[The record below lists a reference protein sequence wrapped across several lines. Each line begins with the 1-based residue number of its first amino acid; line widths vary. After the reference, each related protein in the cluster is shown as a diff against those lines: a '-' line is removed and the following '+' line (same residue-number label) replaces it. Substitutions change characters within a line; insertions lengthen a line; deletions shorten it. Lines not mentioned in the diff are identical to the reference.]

1 MNIFLSGDSGS
12 GKSTLLLDFLSQ
24 SDLEAAG
31 YTTVHLLDQEGRRVA
46 HQLRDL
52 RQLIH
57 ELRQTSRKDEGF
69 DAWLFAQASAD
80 SADTADAAVSADIDA
95 PCFCRL
101 EEGRMA
107 FFPRL
112 FVEESLALLSKYP
125 GPELLILDEVG
136 GPELLED
143 DFYVKLL
150 DMLDSR
156 QPLLLVW
163 KNAAGLAHMK
173 LERSLYEALL
183 ERRSCLQD
191 RADQLLICEKNE
203 EMRRRLM
210 AALKNDFKRDK
221 SFDKESS

>member
-52 RQLIH
+52 HLLIH
-57 ELRQTSRKDEGF
+57 ELRQNLQKDNGF
-69 DAWLFAQASAD
+69 DAWLFAQDSAD
-80 SADTADAAVSADIDA
+80 SADTAVSADIDA

-101 EEGRMA
+101 EEEKMV
-107 FFPRL
+107 FFTRL
-112 FVEESLALLSKYP
+112 FVEKSLALLSQYP
-125 GPELLILDEVG
+125 GSDLLVLDEVG

-143 DFYVKLL
+143 DFYAKLL

-156 QPLLLVW
+156 QALLIVW

-173 LERSLYEALL
+173 LENSLYEALL
-183 ERRSCLQD
+183 ERRSRLLD
-191 RADQLLICEKNE
+191 RADQHLICEKNE
-203 EMRRRLM
+203 KTRRQLM
-210 AALKNDFKRDK
+210 VTLKNYFKRDK
-221 SFDKESS
+221 SFDKESSCR

>member
-52 RQLIH
+52 RLLIH

-69 DAWLFAQASAD
+69 DDWLFAQASTD
-80 SADTADAAVSADIDA
+80 SADTAVSADIDA

-112 FVEESLALLSKYP
+112 FVEESLALLSQYP
-125 GPELLILDEVG
+125 GSELLVLDEVG

-163 KNAAGLAHMK
+163 KNVAGLAHMK
-173 LERSLYEALL
+173 LENSLQKALT
-183 ERRSCLQD
+183 ERRSRLLD

-203 EMRRRLM
+203 EKRRQLL
-210 AALKNDFKRDK
+210 ATLKNDFK
-221 SFDKESS
+221 

>member
-52 RQLIH
+52 RLLIH

-69 DAWLFAQASAD
+69 DAWLFAQDSAD
-80 SADTADAAVSADIDA
+80 SADTAVSTDIDA
-95 PCFCRL
+95 LCFCRL

-112 FVEESLALLSKYP
+112 FVKESLALLSKYP
-125 GPELLILDEVG
+125 GSELLVLDEVG

-143 DFYVKLL
+143 EFYAKLL
-150 DMLDSR
+150 DMLDSWK
-156 QPLLLVW
+156 PLLIVW

-173 LERSLYEALL
+173 LENSLQKALT
-183 ERRSCLQD
+183 ERRTRLLD

-203 EMRRRLM
+203 ETRRQLM
-210 AALKNDFKRDK
+210 ATLKNDFK
-221 SFDKESS
+221 

>member
-24 SDLEAAG
+24 SSLEVAG

-46 HQLRDL
+46 HHLRDL
-52 RQLIH
+52 RLLMND
-57 ELRQTSRKDEGF
+57 LRLPSRKDKGF
-69 DAWLFAQASAD
+69 AAWLFAQASAD
-80 SADTADAAVSADIDA
+80 MDT

-101 EEGRMA
+101 EEERMT

-125 GPELLILDEVG
+125 GPELLVLDEVG

-143 DFYVKLL
+143 DFYAKLL

-156 QPLLLVW
+156 QPLLIVW

-173 LERSLYEALL
+173 LEQPLYEAIL
-183 ERRSCLQD
+183 ERRGKLLD
-191 RADQLLICEKNE
+191 KADQLLICEKNE
-203 EMRRRLM
+203 KTRRRLL
-210 AALKNDFKRDK
+210 ATLQNDF
-221 SFDKESS
+221 

>member
-52 RQLIH
+52 RLLIH

-69 DAWLFAQASAD
+69 DDWLFAQASTD
-80 SADTADAAVSADIDA
+80 SADTAVSADIDA

-112 FVEESLALLSKYP
+112 FVEESLALLSQYP
-125 GPELLILDEVG
+125 RPELLVLDEVG

-163 KNAAGLAHMK
+163 KNVAGLAHMK
-173 LERSLYEALL
+173 LENSLQKALT
-183 ERRSCLQD
+183 ERRSRLLD

-203 EMRRRLM
+203 EKRRQLL
-210 AALKNDFKRDK
+210 ATLKNDFK
-221 SFDKESS
+221 

>member
-52 RQLIH
+52 RLLIH

-69 DAWLFAQASAD
+69 DDWLFAQASTD
-80 SADTADAAVSADIDA
+80 SADTAVSADIDA

-112 FVEESLALLSKYP
+112 FVEESLALLSQYP
-125 GPELLILDEVG
+125 RPELLVLDEVG

-163 KNAAGLAHMK
+163 KNVAGLAHMK
-173 LERSLYEALL
+173 LENSLQKDLT
-183 ERRSCLQD
+183 ERRTRLLD

-203 EMRRRLM
+203 EKRRQLM
-210 AALKNDFKRDK
+210 VTLKNDFK
-221 SFDKESS
+221 

>member
-52 RQLIH
+52 RLLIH

-69 DAWLFAQASAD
+69 DDWLFAQASTD
-80 SADTADAAVSADIDA
+80 SADTAVSADIDA

-112 FVEESLALLSKYP
+112 FVEKSLALLSKYP
-125 GPELLILDEVG
+125 GPDLLVLDEVG

-143 DFYVKLL
+143 DFYAKLL

-156 QPLLLVW
+156 QPLLIVW
-163 KNAAGLAHMK
+163 KNVAGLAHMK
-173 LERSLYEALL
+173 LENSLQKALM
-183 ERRSCLQD
+183 ERRASLQD
-191 RADQLLICEKNE
+191 RANQLLICEKNE
-203 EMRRRLM
+203 EKRRQLM
-210 AALKNDFKRDK
+210 ATLKNDFKRDK

>member
-52 RQLIH
+52 RLLIH

-69 DAWLFAQASAD
+69 DDWLFAQASTD
-80 SADTADAAVSADIDA
+80 SADTAVSADIDA

-112 FVEESLALLSKYP
+112 FVEESLALLSQYP
-125 GPELLILDEVG
+125 RPELLVLDEVG

-143 DFYVKLL
+143 DFYTKLL

-156 QPLLLVW
+156 QPLLIVW
-163 KNAAGLAHMK
+163 KNVAGLAHMK
-173 LERSLYEALL
+173 LENSLQKALM
-183 ERRSCLQD
+183 ERRASLQD
-191 RADQLLICEKNE
+191 RANQLLICEKNE
-203 EMRRRLM
+203 EKRRQLM
-210 AALKNDFKRDK
+210 ATLKNDFKRDK

>member
-52 RQLIH
+52 RLLIH

-69 DAWLFAQASAD
+69 DDWLFAQASTD
-80 SADTADAAVSADIDA
+80 SADTAVSADIDA

-112 FVEESLALLSKYP
+112 FVEESLALLSQYP
-125 GPELLILDEVG
+125 RPELLVLDEVG

-163 KNAAGLAHMK
+163 KNVAGLAHMK
-173 LERSLYEALL
+173 LENSLQKALT
-183 ERRSCLQD
+183 ERRTRLLD

-203 EMRRRLM
+203 EKRRQLM
-210 AALKNDFKRDK
+210 VTLKNDFK
-221 SFDKESS
+221 

>member
-24 SDLEAAG
+24 SDLETAG

-52 RQLIH
+52 RLLIH
-57 ELRQTSRKDEGF
+57 ELKQTSRKDDGF
-69 DAWLFAQASAD
+69 DSWLFAQAS
-80 SADTADAAVSADIDA
+80 ADAAVSADIDA

-101 EEGRMA
+101 KEGRMV

-112 FVEESLALLSKYP
+112 FVEKSLALLSQYP
-125 GPELLILDEVG
+125 GPDLLVLDEVG

-143 DFYVKLL
+143 DFYTKLL

-156 QPLLLVW
+156 QPLLIVW
-163 KNAAGLAHMK
+163 KNVAGLAHMK
-173 LERSLYEALL
+173 LENSLQKALM
-183 ERRSCLQD
+183 ERRASLQD
-191 RADQLLICEKNE
+191 RANQLLICEKNE
-203 EMRRRLM
+203 EKRRQLM
-210 AALKNDFKRDK
+210 ATLKNDFKRDK

>member
-52 RQLIH
+52 RLLIH
-57 ELRQTSRKDEGF
+57 ELKQTSRKDDGF

-80 SADTADAAVSADIDA
+80 SAVSADIDS

-101 EEGRMA
+101 EEGKMA

-112 FVEESLALLSKYP
+112 FVEKSLALLSQYP
-125 GPELLILDEVG
+125 GPDLLVLDEVG

-143 DFYVKLL
+143 DFYAKLL

-163 KNAAGLAHMK
+163 KNVAGLAHMK
-173 LERSLYEALL
+173 LENSLQKALT
-183 ERRSCLQD
+183 ERRTRLLD

-203 EMRRRLM
+203 EKRRQLL
-210 AALKNDFKRDK
+210 ATLKNDFK
-221 SFDKESS
+221 